1 MKTYFN
7 WALATVTMAVVA
19 IAPMASANPVQTP
32 LNAPVVVS
40 GSTGGSE
47 ANDACRGFMFSNT
60 PSQVVQ
66 VTEPVAS
73 LRFRVEGTGQL
84 ALLIT
89 GMNNPICVPA
99 TSDGGVI
106 EVPGV
111 WQQGRYAVYVGDRTG
126 GGHSYQLSIIPGN

>member
-1 MKTYFN
+1 MKTYLKLAFAAA
-7 WALATVTMAVVA
+7 ALSIAA
-19 IAPMASANPVQTP
+19 IAPLASANPVQTP
-32 LNAPVVVS
+32 LRAPVVVS
-40 GSTGGSE
+40 GSTGGSQ
-47 ANDACRGFMFSNT
+47 ANDACRGFMFSAT

-89 GMNNPICVPA
+89 GMDNPICVPA

-111 WQQGRYAVYVGDRTG
+111 WQQGSYSIYVGDRTG